1 MNRLKI
7 SWTAVASRHPGIN
20 NFVLVLRPIQ
30 PLISYVGA
38 FLTQRK
44 GPNWSVRMFP
54 FFQHCST
61 HFNPKYALW
70 ANLCC
75 QTANF
80 TLLWQLQQDQ
90 KKALMT
96 AMDHFHKTHIA
107 YLCVSQKLNSS
118 LQKLAIKILKSC
130 CHLVRVGTK
139 QNRVLTDFLFI
150 RPQCKP
156 PFQGGVT
163 LDKRT

>member
-38 FLTQRK
+38 FLPLLNPLSGFCHLFNLEKRPQLVC
-44 GPNWSVRMFP
+44 SDAP
-54 FFQHCST
+54 FVFQHCST

-107 YLCVSQKLNSS
+107 YLCVSRKLNSS
-118 LQKLAIKILKSC
+118 LQKLAIKIL
-130 CHLVRVGTK
+130 
-139 QNRVLTDFLFI
+139 
-150 RPQCKP
+150 
-156 PFQGGVT
+156 
-163 LDKRT
+163 